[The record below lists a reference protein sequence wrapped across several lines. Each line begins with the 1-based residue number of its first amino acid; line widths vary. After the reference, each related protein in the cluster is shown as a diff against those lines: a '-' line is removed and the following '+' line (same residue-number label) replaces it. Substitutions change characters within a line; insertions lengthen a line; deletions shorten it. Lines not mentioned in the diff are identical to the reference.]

1 MNTHINYQTIMD
13 HGRPAFAVVP
23 YQDFMRLISPTP
35 TIPHEVVGMV
45 VKNKFSLFRAW
56 REHLGVTQEEMAR
69 RLNIKQAA
77 ISQQEAPG
85 KTPRIATVAKWAAAL
100 EITVEQ
106 LRE

>member
-1 MNTHINYQTIMD
+1 MNKHINYQTIMD
-13 HGRPAFAVVP
+13 QGKPAFAVVP

-45 VKNKFSLFRAW
+45 VKNNYSLLRAW
-56 REHLGVTQEEMAR
+56 REYLGVTQEEMAR
-69 RLNIKQAA
+69 RLNVKQAA
-77 ISQQEAPG
+77 ISQQEAPD
-85 KTPRIATVAKWAAAL
+85 KKPRFATLEKWAAAL